1 MDPVDFS
8 ALFTWSQACC
18 IQLYVLGLTAKK
30 LPNMYKAES
39 HAFQEMIYNMQ

>member
-18 IQLYVLGLTAKK
+18 IQLYVPGLTAKK
-30 LPNMYKAES
+30 LPNKGRVPRLS
-39 HAFQEMIYNMQ
+39 GNDI